1 MPDNDMLQRLTRTA
15 VRTDDDVVDLV
26 TALLEQAVTR
36 QCWVLFL
43 DDRAGPIPFVMPIA
57 DLPWQPDEHVE
68 DFAALVA
75 DVRSQVGATEVVLAW
90 ERPGE
95 TELFPVDW
103 EWVDACDCAFAE
115 HGVRLRGQVVVH
127 AAGAAMVRLDDDD
140 EHEHDDAHGGDDG
153 GDAEPLAAAS

>member
-1 MPDNDMLQRLTRTA
+1 MPDNDMLQRLTRSA
-15 VRTDDDVVDLV
+15 VRTDDDVVALAV
-26 TALLEQAVTR
+26 ALLERAITR
-36 QCWVLFL
+36 QCWVVFL

-75 DVRSQVGATEVVLAW
+75 DVRTQVGAAEVVLVW
-90 ERPGE
+90 ERPAE

-127 AAGAAMVRLDDDD
+127 AAGAAMVHLEPGDD
-140 EHEHDDAHGGDDG
+140 EDD
-153 GDAEPLAAAS
+153 EPLAVAS